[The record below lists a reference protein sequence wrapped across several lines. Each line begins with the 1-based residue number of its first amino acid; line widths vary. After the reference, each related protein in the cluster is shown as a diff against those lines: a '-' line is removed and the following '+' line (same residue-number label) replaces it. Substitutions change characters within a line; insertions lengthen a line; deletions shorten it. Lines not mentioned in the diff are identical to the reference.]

1 MPCQLGKGLLK
12 VVVQPVDGVLLPGG
26 QAPQSPLTA
35 QQLPQSLAAGGIIRQ
50 QLRHDVVG
58 PLQGVGGRLHPL
70 LRVDEALRR
79 LHGVGAVPPLGQQ
92 QLRQRRQSLF
102 TGHGGTG
109 AALLLIGAVQVLHL
123 RQRPGAV
130 DGRRQL
136 RRQLLLSLDGGL
148 HLLPPLLQIPQ
159 IGEPVLQLPQGGVV
173 HAAVKLL
180 PVAGDEGNGVAL
192 IQQVDDV
199 LHMDRRG
206 SQLLSQKFRNGLH
219 SFAPFVGENRDGGP
233 SRFCAAYL

>member
-1 MPCQLGKGLLK
+1 M
-12 VVVQPVDGVLLPGG
+12 
-26 QAPQSPLTA
+26 
-35 QQLPQSLAAGGIIRQ
+35 
-50 QLRHDVVG
+50 
-58 PLQGVGGRLHPL
+58 
-70 LRVDEALRR
+70 
-79 LHGVGAVPPLGQQ
+79 
-92 QLRQRRQSLF
+92 
-102 TGHGGTG
+102 
-109 AALLLIGAVQVLHL
+109 LIGAVQVLHL

-148 HLLPPLLQIPQ
+148 YLLPPLLQIPKIVQ
-159 IGEPVLQLPQGGVV
+159 PVLQLPQGGVV
-173 HAAVKLL
+173 HAAVQLL

-206 SQLLSQKFRNGLH
+206 SQLLRQKFRNGLH

-233 SRFCAAYL
+233 SRSDDSITCDTAS

>member
-1 MPCQLGKGLLK
+1 MSRQLGEGLLK

-26 QAPQSPLTA
+26 QTPQPPLTA
-35 QQLPQSLAAGGIIRQ
+35 QQLPQGLADGGVIRQ
-50 QLRHDVVG
+50 KLRHDVVG

-70 LRVDEALRR
+70 LWVDEALRR
-79 LHGVGAVPPLGQQ
+79 LHGVGAVPPLVQQ
-92 QLRQRRQSLF
+92 QLRQRRQPFF

-136 RRQLLLSLDGGL
+136 RRQLPLSLDGGL
-148 HLLPPLLQIPQ
+148 YLLPPLVQIPQ
-159 IGEPVLQLPQGGVV
+159 IGEPVLQLSQGGVV

-180 PVAGDEGNGVAL
+180 PVAGDEGNGVSP

-199 LHMDRRG
+199 LHMDRG
-206 SQLLSQKFRNGLH
+206 DLQLLRQNFCNGLH
-219 SFAPFVGENRDGGP
+219 ICSFRGRKPGRRAVPVR
-233 SRFCAAYL
+233 

>member
-1 MPCQLGKGLLK
+1 MSRQLGEGLLK

-26 QAPQSPLTA
+26 QPPQPPLTA
-35 QQLPQSLAAGGIIRQ
+35 QQLPQGLADGGVIRQ
-50 QLRHDVVG
+50 KLRHDVVG
-58 PLQGVGGRLHPL
+58 SLQGVGGRLHPL

-92 QLRQRRQSLF
+92 QLRQRRQPFF

-109 AALLLIGAVQVLHL
+109 AALLLIGAVQILHL
-123 RQRPGAV
+123 RQRPGV
-130 DGRRQL
+130 VNGLRQL

-148 HLLPPLLQIPQ
+148 YLLPPLFQIPKIVQ
-159 IGEPVLQLPQGGVV
+159 PVLQLSQGGVV

-206 SQLLSQKFRNGLH
+206 SQLLSQKFCNGLH
-219 SFAPFVGENRDGGP
+219 ICSFRRRKPGRRAVPVR
-233 SRFCAAYL
+233 